1 MIDLGKLKSALDST
15 GIPVAYHAFPEGNA
29 PDLPFICYYCD
40 ETNNMYADNSVY
52 YRIDGVTVELYTKN
66 KDINA
71 EGKVEQALSSF
82 CWSKNEDYID
92 SEKCYQIMYE
102 MED

>member
-1 MIDLGKLKSALDST
+1 MIDLEKLKSVLDST
-15 GIPVAYHAFPEGNA
+15 GIPVAYREFPEGNA

-52 YRIDGVTVELYTKN
+52 YRIDDVTVELYTKN

-82 CWSKNEDYID
+82 CWSTNEDYID